1 MASTNTE
8 SESSESSG
16 SGSSDDSSD
25 GNSSDSSDDDGSNED
40 SDGSN
45 EDSDES
51 NEDSDESNE
60 DSDESKEDSEESKVD
75 SDDDDSDESNDEKPA
90 LPNEEQNVTREKR
103 KAENKDTII
112 AFKLVKLGRGQRR
125 ERSWSSSPERGN
137 GRAAVL
143 SDFDSDEYE
152 ARDAR
157 PLGGSLAPYF
167 ALSRRTNTD
176 AKGASGDASRSSAS
190 ARLHC
195 A

>member
-1 MASTNTE
+1 MSTNTD
-8 SESSESSG
+8 SESSES

-25 GNSSDSSDDDGSNED
+25 GNSSDSSDDDRSNED
-40 SDGSN
+40 SDG
-45 EDSDES
+45 S

-112 AFKLVKLGRGQRR
+112 AFKLVKLGSKGRGQRR

-176 AKGASGDASRSSAS
+176 ARGASGDASRSSAS

>member
-1 MASTNTE
+1 MSTNTD
-8 SESSESSG
+8 SESSES

-40 SDGSN
+40 SDG
-45 EDSDES
+45 S

-103 KAENKDTII
+103 KTENKDTII